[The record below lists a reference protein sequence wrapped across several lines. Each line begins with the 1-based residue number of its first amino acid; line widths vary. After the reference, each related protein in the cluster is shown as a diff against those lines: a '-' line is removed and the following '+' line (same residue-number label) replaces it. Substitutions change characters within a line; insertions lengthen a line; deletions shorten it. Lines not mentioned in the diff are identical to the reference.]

1 MARSHVAREIVR
13 LGGDP
18 VYRQGVVT
26 DNGNVILDVHNM
38 QIHDPRGLEEKLNA
52 IVGVVC
58 NGLFAARPADILLL
72 GTSEGVKRMERA
84 RP

>member
-1 MARSHVAREIVR
+1 MARSHVAREIVK

-18 VYRQGVVT
+18 VYREGVVT

-38 QIHDPRGLEEKLNA
+38 QIHDPRKLEEQLNA

-72 GTSEGVKRMERA
+72 GTAEGVKTLK
-84 RP
+84 PV